1 MSLLFLLY
9 GYQNPLFGMQ
19 KWNVGHSTKLVQTP
33 FIREWA
39 HCNENYKEELIEALL
54 IIQANHV
61 LIKLGLDIANL
72 KVQFLPHRIEMNT
85 HIHPM
90 LKALYILCE
99 SLTKVQTK
107 NLFEHMKKECKLK
120 VEFDDE
126 MGLEM
131 YLIQWFLEDNI
142 VLGDWKKD
150 GSVKEIFCDVTKITT
165 FLKTVDDSLKEKI
178 VNVNIKLN
186 FTKNNFIG
194 KDKCKKANADTDNAS
209 SSTASTST
217 SPSKTISNNTELEV
231 ITDTPD
237 KMLPRYNICKESA
250 GYLLVINQ
258 KKFKYNSNSAYKK
271 VLDERR
277 GTDKDSQD
285 LRDTFE
291 RHGYE
296 NITETN
302 LTDTEI
308 LDSVRSVVK
317 RSKNKDSLIVCIL
330 SHGIRGQIFGSNYMP
345 VEIDKIKNILM
356 GEELRNKPK
365 ILIIQACQVND
376 ETNERPSF
384 KNINGDYD
392 LLVAWSAFPG
402 KLSYRDI
409 EEGSWFIQTICQQ
422 VKAYGNSQHIMD
434 IMTVVSRILKSK
446 SGPNNE
452 SMINISETNFT
463 MKFFL
468 PRSLP

>member
-1 MSLLFLLY
+1 M
-9 GYQNPLFGMQ
+9 FGMQ
-19 KWNVGHSTKLVQTP
+19 KWEVGHRTEFVGTP

-39 HCNENYKEELIEALL
+39 LCNDNYKEELIEALL

-61 LIKLGLDIANL
+61 LIKLGLDIENL
-72 KVQFLPHRIEMNT
+72 IVQFSPHQIEMNT

-99 SLTKVQTK
+99 RLTKIQTK
-107 NLFEHMKKECKLK
+107 RLFEYMKKEQCTID
-120 VEFDDE
+120 VEFDSE
-126 MGLEM
+126 MFLEI
-131 YLIQWFLEDNI
+131 YFIQWFLEDNV

-150 GSVKEIFCDVTKITT
+150 GTSREIFCDVTKITT
-165 FLKTVDDSLKEKI
+165 FLKAEDDSLKEKI
-178 VNVNIKLN
+178 LNVNIKFN
-186 FTKNNFIG
+186 FTRNNVIG
-194 KDKCKKANADTDNAS
+194 KEKCKKNSSKSATDNAS
-209 SSTASTST
+209 SSTASAST
-217 SPSKTISNNTELEV
+217 SSSKNSYNKKEITKELEV
-231 ITDTPD
+231 ISPNGD
-237 KMLPRYNICKESA
+237 KIMPRYDIFKESA

-258 KKFKYNSNSAYKK
+258 KVFKYNSKSAYKR
-271 VLDERR
+271 VLHDRK

-285 LRDTFE
+285 LRETFE

-308 LDSVRSVVK
+308 IDSVKAVVK

-345 VEIDKIKNILM
+345 VDIDLIKNILM
-356 GEELRNKPK
+356 GEELKHKPK
-365 ILIIQACQVND
+365 MLLIQACQVDD
-376 ETNERPSF
+376 ETNERTTF
-384 KNINGDYD
+384 KNVDGDYD

-402 KLSYRDI
+402 KVSWRDI
-409 EEGSWFIQTICQQ
+409 EEGSWFIQTIC
-422 VKAYGNSQHIMD
+422 KEIKDYGNSHHIMD
-434 IMTVVSRILKSK
+434 IMTEVSRKLKDK

-452 SMINISETNFT
+452 SMININETNLT

>member
-1 MSLLFLLY
+1 M
-9 GYQNPLFGMQ
+9 FGMQ
-19 KWNVGHSTKLVQTP
+19 KWEVGHRTEFVGTP

-39 HCNENYKEELIEALL
+39 LCNDNYKEELIEALL

-61 LIKLGLDIANL
+61 LIKLGLDIENL
-72 KVQFLPHRIEMNT
+72 IVQFSPHQIEMNT

-99 SLTKVQTK
+99 SLTKIQTK
-107 NLFEHMKKECKLK
+107 RLFEYMKKEQCTID
-120 VEFDDE
+120 VEFDSE
-126 MGLEM
+126 MFLEI
-131 YLIQWFLEDNI
+131 YFIQWFLEDNV

-150 GSVKEIFCDVTKITT
+150 GTSREIFCDVTKITT
-165 FLKTVDDSLKEKI
+165 FLKAEDDSLKEKI
-178 VNVNIKLN
+178 LNVNIKFN
-186 FTKNNFIG
+186 FTRNNVIG
-194 KDKCKKANADTDNAS
+194 KEKCKKNSSKSATDNAS
-209 SSTASTST
+209 SSTASAST
-217 SPSKTISNNTELEV
+217 SSSKNSYNKKEITKELEV
-231 ITDTPD
+231 ISPNGD
-237 KMLPRYNICKESA
+237 KIMPRYDISKESA

-258 KKFKYNSNSAYKK
+258 KVFKYNSKSAYKR
-271 VLDERR
+271 VLHDRK

-285 LRDTFE
+285 LRETFE

-308 LDSVRSVVK
+308 IDSVKAVVK

-345 VEIDKIKNILM
+345 VDIDLIKNILM
-356 GEELRNKPK
+356 GEELKHKPK
-365 ILIIQACQVND
+365 MLLIQACQVDD
-376 ETNERPSF
+376 ETNERTTF
-384 KNINGDYD
+384 KNVDGDYD

-402 KLSYRDI
+402 KVSWRDI
-409 EEGSWFIQTICQQ
+409 EEGSWFIQTIC
-422 VKAYGNSQHIMD
+422 KEIKDYGNSHHIMD
-434 IMTVVSRILKSK
+434 IMTEVSRKLKDK

-452 SMINISETNFT
+452 SMININETNLT
-463 MKFFL
+463 MRFFL